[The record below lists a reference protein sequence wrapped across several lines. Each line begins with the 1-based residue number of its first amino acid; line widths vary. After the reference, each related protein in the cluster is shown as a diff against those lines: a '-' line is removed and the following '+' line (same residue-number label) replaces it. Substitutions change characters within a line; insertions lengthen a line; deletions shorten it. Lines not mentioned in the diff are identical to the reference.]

1 MSSLLLKSGTIC
13 FTVLTGRSVGLSVPL
28 IDVMHVFSNS
38 KKYKYVVIS
47 IKQRFLLLRQKK
59 RQYSIGYMLQ
69 LTELGKDSIQN
80 SKLKMFA

>member
-1 MSSLLLKSGTIC
+1 M
-13 FTVLTGRSVGLSVPL
+13 PL